1 MNDEQIIEAI
11 EQMKVHCE
19 IKMQNYELVSARSC
33 LYELGYH
40 GQDAEEVL
48 QKIYDGGFTYCLDS
62 HFKSQGVYPDF
73 IPEYPSPDV
82 CYWGPDQLESRLSA
96 LFYMKG

>member
-1 MNDEQIIEAI
+1 MDEAQINEAI
-11 EQMKVHCE
+11 EQMKTHCE
-19 IKMQNYELVSARSC
+19 LKMVNYEPISARSC

-40 GQDAEEVL
+40 GEDTEQVL
-48 QKIYDGGFTYCLDS
+48 QRIYDGGFTVCLDS

-73 IPEYPSPDV
+73 TPEYPSPDV
-82 CYWGPDQLESRLSA
+82 CYWGPDQLKSRLDS